1 MNSAECKEIYD
12 RLEDMV
18 ENLAYYAGT
27 NNALSRYYIPQM
39 QREKARNEKELE
51 RALTKSIE
59 LSPKEL
65 MIQFAR
71 SLQNS
76 GQMINSIK
84 FDDRRKTIGKI
95 ICDFNPEKL
104 LNEYESADALYSKI
118 YTKYYDQGWTR
129 AKDERKKKERH
140 PTNLRKYAEGLY
152 SAAKFLLKKNNVRR
166 INDAITF
173 SYQGPWDSEKDSR
186 VTEVIES
193 MRNQKR
199 ERIKYLGEAL
209 SYDFLKECGCLYLA
223 KPDTHLNKVVDK
235 LIVLPTETDHDKQLK
250 ASSTTRAVANFTASL
265 QENGGSYA
273 EVTPYK
279 IDKMIWL
286 ICTGN
291 FYLEGKS
298 EEHESRGAG
307 VHSHRDILI
316 RYLNKTGAV

>member
-1 MNSAECKEIYD
+1 
-12 RLEDMV
+12 MV

-84 FDDRRKTIGKI
+84 FDDRRKTIGEI

-186 VTEVIES
+186 VT
-193 MRNQKR
+193 
-199 ERIKYLGEAL
+199 
-209 SYDFLKECGCLYLA
+209 DFLKECGCLYLA